1 MLELDINKW
10 MLELDDPRPM
20 TYPYINRIKQYKSSS
35 SSKSNLARY
44 EIKFSN
50 LIVSLI
56 ISLI

>member
-1 MLELDINKW
+1 M

-20 TYPYINRIKQYKSSS
+20 TYPNINRIKQYKSPS

-50 LIVSLI
+50 LIVFLI